1 MTQTWYWSDWGVQA
15 KIERAWM
22 DGSHRQVVV
31 SKDIVWPNGIALDVV
46 DQRLFWCDAKNDRI
60 ESVKVDGSDRQII
73 VQVGTHD
80 AYFLQVSQ
88 NVF

>member
-1 MTQTWYWSDWGVQA
+1 
-15 KIERAWM
+15 M

-73 VQVGTHD
+73 VQV
-80 AYFLQVSQ
+80 
-88 NVF
+88 